1 MDSELRARFKIN
13 DPPTRRPEP
22 VWHQRECILFFG
34 NATLEEIV
42 DSTDKNLL
50 IVVWHNL
57 KLNSTKDLPEKDAHL
72 WLMNL
77 DQSAAAAPD
86 DSESDLSKQDGQV
99 QVRLLEIVI
108 NDDERKPTA
117 KPQIVSTTT

>member
-1 MDSELRARFKIN
+1 
-13 DPPTRRPEP
+13 
-22 VWHQRECILFFG
+22 
-34 NATLEEIV
+34 
-42 DSTDKNLL
+42 
-50 IVVWHNL
+50 
-57 KLNSTKDLPEKDAHL
+57 
-72 WLMNL
+72 MNL

-117 KPQIVSTTT
+117 KPQIVSTTTTLVRKIREWFLRTTGLEEELVLSDIESG